1 MLKLVHAKRMLP
13 LEELLSGAKLENS
26 SAAGSAPS
34 GGGAARTTP
43 PSMSAPRSAPPSL
56 SGRPTP
62 PPSGPIGGPRTATP
76 PSRPSPF
83 EADKARKSKTDL
95 SGGDENSDAG
105 ASPAPVAQATVSSTA
120 KAFPTPMATMPRT
133 MTSAFPPKPQPA
145 KAEAPSTT
153 PVQHGTAVA
162 VAIEQP
168 VAETGDTSIEAVR
181 DAVLSAL
188 EATGSRMA
196 VASLEEGEWS
206 VAGAVV
212 NVVVAMSAAM
222 IDVTFGVEQKK
233 LAASA
238 ATKVIGRPMRFN
250 IVSGTPKVENRP
262 SRKTGGGGN
271 VKGRAADEPL
281 VKKMMEKFG
290 AEIRTVI
297 DQS

>member
-1 MLKLVHAKRMLP
+1 L
-13 LEELLSGAKLENS
+13 G
-26 SAAGSAPS
+26 GS
-34 GGGAARTTP
+34 
-43 PSMSAPRSAPPSL
+43 
-56 SGRPTP
+56 RP
-62 PPSGPIGGPRTATP
+62 ATP
-76 PSRPSPF
+76 AARPSPF
-83 EADKARKSKTDL
+83 EADKARKSKTEL
-95 SGGDENSDAG
+95 SGGEENSDAV
-105 ASPAPVAQATVSSTA
+105 ATPTPVAQATVSSTA
-120 KAFPTPMATMPRT
+120 KAFPAPMATMPRT
-133 MTSAFPPKPQPA
+133 MTSVFPPKPQPA

-153 PVQHGTAVA
+153 PIQQGPAVA

-168 VAETGDTSIEAVR
+168 APEAAGDTSIEAVR
-181 DAVLSAL
+181 DSVLSAL

-206 VAGAVV
+206 VTGAVV

-222 IDVTFGVEQKK
+222 IDVTFGAEQKK

-238 ATKVIGRPMRFN
+238 ATKIVGKPMRFN

-262 SRKTGGGGN
+262 ARKAGGGGN